1 MAKLDLTALDL
12 SALDGGPSLRGG
24 AAVEERKTAPRAPL
38 SAFEEDPDNPRT
50 EFDDPEFA
58 DFVADVRVRGI
69 LMPVVVRE
77 IEGKLRIRF
86 GHRRYR
92 AAQLLHLADLPYVV
106 TEDERQFDDYSQVS
120 ENQKRTPLQPLELA
134 HFIQKKLNLGEKK
147 KDVASKIGI
156 DASAVTHLLSLV
168 DAPAFLLELYHS
180 RKCRA
185 PHYLYELRKLHE
197 KSPELVAERCQSAD
211 DIDRGFHP
219 GRDQRGES
227 ETGRPSA
234 NTSPSRAAGT
244 RRIGYGFHRGRSKKV
259 LPMSAK
265 VPGKGLVPALKVA
278 AIRSLSVDR
287 TATRPA
293 KARRPRTRTSCAAP
307 CSLVALMTAPW
318 LSCCTRRLRRLASCM
333 CDMRTTKAKPRWTSR
348 RFRSRNSP
356 KPLPPKFQWPKRCR
370 IERGTLRLSS

>member
-38 SAFEEDPDNPRT
+38 SAFEEDPDNTRT

-211 DIDRGFHP
+211 DIDRGF
-219 GRDQRGES
+219 
-227 ETGRPSA
+227 
-234 NTSPSRAAGT
+234 
-244 RRIGYGFHRGRSKKV
+244 I
-259 LPMSAK
+259 
-265 VPGKGLVPALKVA
+265 
-278 AIRSLSVDR
+278 
-287 TATRPA
+287 
-293 KARRPRTRTSCAAP
+293 
-307 CSLVALMTAPW
+307 
-318 LSCCTRRLRRLASCM
+318 LAV
-333 CDMRTTKAKPRWTSR
+333 T
-348 RFRSRNSP
+348 NEVSP
-356 KPLPPKFQWPKRCR
+356 KPAAPAPTPAPVAPQAPA
-370 IERGTLRLSS
+370 ESGTDSTGAQQEGASDVGEGAGEGTGAGTEGGSDSQSVSGSNSDTSGKGKAPQDPNKLRRPLLLGRFDDRPVAILLHKTPSAVGLVHVRYEDDQSEAEVDITAVSLTQLTETPTP